1 MSDPSSL
8 ATPQQTV
15 ELRPFLGAS
24 SVQQS
29 EEDRRKAGLRQL
41 RRLIANAERNGLAA
55 AVIKLNERRLLIDL
69 PRFDAWLDS
78 RRLTAA

>member
-1 MSDPSSL
+1 MSESSHL
-8 ATPQQTV
+8 ATPLQTV

-41 RRLIANAERNGLAA
+41 RRLIAAADRNGLAD
-55 AVIKLNERRLLIDL
+55 AVIRLNERRLLIDL
-69 PRFDAWLDS
+69 DRFDAWLES